1 MSAPASRPV
10 HPCILSLTKGS
21 RGAEFATWAHIT
33 SHDVPNLVTASASTL
48 HVYSF
53 TPDGTLR
60 FEHFF
65 GNLAGEII
73 FLTTLSGTGKDA
85 LLVGFAGPPRLTVLT
100 IQEDRLRA
108 ESLVDLTTLL
118 TQYSHGASV
127 EEDMM
132 VSVQNQKP
140 MTVACNMGGGIAVA
154 VMEIHSQAE
163 SWYVTD
169 PYVLPLATLSRSSLS
184 YMIDTPAS
192 TATTGFGDILGV
204 TFLSGFLEATLVLL
218 HSDPAGKIWSGRL
231 GREKGQG
238 SATPLY
244 LTALSVSVVHNR
256 AAVLWCRPVPNDAL
270 YVEFVGNALVV
281 VGANTLVF
289 LDCIG
294 NVNQVMAVNGWA
306 RSTCPASLM
315 SAIAP
320 NPVLKLSLQLDGSC
334 LTALSS
340 TTAILSLRA
349 GQLYILQYAVDAWTM
364 LPLGQ
369 SLGSVGEVA
378 LLTSLP
384 MEGAAKE
391 LLSKVQSSADSDFS
405 LGLLFA
411 GSRLGDS
418 LLLGYALETKSLS
431 MKSIKQEL
439 HASLSIKSEV
449 NNDSKLENDEADSE
463 YERILRLEEE
473 ALYAPVPMGDSEPHL
488 IQPSDNEDD
497 ENDVSAN
504 PRKKPRLISITLVR
518 ALTPL
523 DMIVNLGPLGP
534 SCIGPLSKAP
544 DFLLESL
551 DTTTQSPDSI
561 FGATAHIFPC
571 GFGSSGG
578 LAVATVF
585 GRDDRMILS
594 EHDCVDVV
602 SMFSAP
608 TAGYLLLGISPR
620 GGGGTTVLKV
630 SSHESNE
637 DLFEF
642 REVDTDEL
650 IDGGIV
656 FNSAVLGTGEFTD
669 GHFAV
674 CVKQSDEAIL
684 RLLIFD
690 KSFRLRTESFIDVK
704 FEGSISSLTPFVQQS
719 EGDEQ
724 TLTFGCLWTSGEAT
738 VVVCSKDGI
747 TSILDVGETTI
758 DSSSPVPMEVDDDDP
773 EETRRKEFYASKTIV
788 GLDVFVAP
796 SSTFPS
802 FELNGNGMER
812 IEEKRSSLQD
822 FENQWSII
830 DEEDELLYSAKS
842 RTAESLRNARDVSCD
857 ESVSTEEK
865 LFVAVC
871 RQSSALEVYAADGGK
886 LRLCWQSFGCGPGT
900 DCLKFELPGEHR
912 LPSTTMVCV
921 KELRF
926 FLIGASYID
935 KNPLSRTLCFA
946 VETSAGDV
954 IVYQKSR
961 NDLSGHPISFHKVD
975 LGVAGRRSKEQNR
988 HNAKL
993 SRKKVLSRQEESE
1006 IPTFSTNA
1014 LHRVTKLSGQDGCF
1028 IAGYRPMWIIAERGA
1043 PSYVLHRTRHAAPAG
1058 GTDKPL
1064 RAYCAGF
1071 FSESSQDSGFVT
1083 LHERVGKVGSQRIT
1097 LFRGLSSGF
1106 ENPSIISGSGT
1117 FIEKVPMGVT
1127 IRHIEFIDD
1136 PSISSGS
1143 HPLYAVLVSKEFE
1156 ADQSEWNT
1164 DTLAAEERRALEE
1177 EKEQA
1182 MIQKQVEAD
1191 LGGFDIHS
1199 EWVEEIDRENCF
1211 DVDLGLGGAPPVRN
1225 SAYSLWLV
1233 DAAKGWTVVDSF
1245 ELAEYEHGMA
1255 LKVMSLSDMKVEP
1268 GSASAELE
1276 EETDFESTM
1285 FIAVGTGI
1293 VNHNGEDV
1301 SSKGRAL
1308 LFTVTKKLDE
1318 VAELKL
1324 RYEKEVFHG
1333 PVTTLECLSIDGK
1346 NRLVVGAGAD
1356 INIEQWGNDRLTQVG
1371 FFRATM
1377 EVSNIQLFKN
1387 FFLLSDAYD
1396 SLYFL
1401 VWRES
1406 DKSLTLLA
1414 KDYDPIPVYA
1424 AGLMSRGPNMTIVC
1438 HDDRQNLTFVQ
1449 YAPGEAAARGG
1460 NKLVCRADCHIGHQT
1475 TCFKSHQCR
1484 SSLIIHSA
1492 TPISSRAALKQQDTF
1507 FGRADDDQR
1516 LAVHYGT
1523 TDGTMASIVPIS
1535 EPLFWR
1541 LTALQSVMAN
1551 ALDADCALNPRG
1563 WRLYRRTPRRGG
1575 CRSNYRKKSVIDGDL
1590 VMRFVDLPVAEQ
1602 EDLAASIG
1610 STVDLIFDN
1619 LLEIQCG
1626 SMIL

>member
-1 MSAPASRPV
+1 
-10 HPCILSLTKGS
+10 
-21 RGAEFATWAHIT
+21 
-33 SHDVPNLVTASASTL
+33 
-48 HVYSF
+48 
-53 TPDGTLR
+53 LR

-73 FLTTLSGTGKDA
+73 FLTALSGTGKDA

-100 IQEDRLRA
+100 IQDGRLRA

-118 TQYSHGASV
+118 TQYSQGACV

-154 VMEIHSQAE
+154 VMEIHSQAG

-169 PYVLPLATLSRSSLS
+169 PYVLPFTTLSRSSLP
-184 YMIDTPAS
+184 YMVDTPAS

-218 HSDPAGKIWSGRL
+218 HSDPAGKVWSGRL

-270 YVEFVGNALVV
+270 YVEIVGDALVV

-294 NVNQVMAVNGWA
+294 NVHQVMAVNGWA

-334 LTALSS
+334 LTAISS

-349 GQLYILQYAVDAWTM
+349 GQLYILQYAVDAWTL

-369 SLGSVGEVA
+369 SLGTVGEVT

-384 MEGAAKE
+384 MEGTAKE
-391 LLSKVQSSADSDFS
+391 LLRKVQPSADSEIS

-418 LLLGYALETKSLS
+418 FLLGYALERKSLS

-439 HASLSIKSEV
+439 RANFSIKSEG
-449 NNDSKLENDEADSE
+449 NSDSNLEHNATDPE
-463 YERILRLEEE
+463 YERLLRLEEE

-488 IQPSDNEDD
+488 IQPSDNEDE
-497 ENDVSAN
+497 ENDISPN

-571 GFGSSGG
+571 GYGSSGG

-608 TAGYLLLGISPR
+608 TAGYLFLGISPR

-630 SSHESNE
+630 SSHEGNE

-642 REVDTDEL
+642 CEVDTNEL
-650 IDGGIV
+650 LDGGRV
-656 FNSAVLGTGEFTD
+656 FASTVLGTGEFTD

-674 CVKQSDEAIL
+674 CVKQSDEARL
-684 RLLIFD
+684 RLIIFD
-690 KSFRLRTESFIDVK
+690 KFFRFRNESFIDMK
-704 FEGSISSLTPFVQQS
+704 DECSICSLTPFVQQS
-719 EGDEQ
+719 YRDEQ
-724 TLTFGCLWTSGEAT
+724 ALTFGCLWTSGEAT
-738 VVVCSKDGI
+738 LVVCNKNGI
-747 TSILDVGETTI
+747 TSTLDVGETTS
-758 DSSSPVPMEVDDDDP
+758 DSSTPVPMDMDDDDP
-773 EETRRKEFYASKTIV
+773 EETRRKDFYASTTIV

-802 FELNGNGMER
+802 SFEFTGNDTEQTA
-812 IEEKRSSLQD
+812 EKKSSLQD

-842 RTAESLRNARDVSCD
+842 RTPESLRNGRDASCD
-857 ESVSTEEK
+857 ESVSTEER

-871 RQSSALEVYAADGGK
+871 RQSSALEVYAAEGGK

-900 DCLKFELPGEHR
+900 DCLKFELPGEQR
-912 LPSTTMVCV
+912 LPSTTLVCV

-926 FLIGASYID
+926 FMIGASYAD
-935 KNPLSRTLCFA
+935 ESPLIRTLCLA
-946 VETSAGDV
+946 VETTAGHV
-954 IVYQKSR
+954 IVYQKSK
-961 NDLSGHPISFHKVD
+961 NDLSGHPTSFNKVD
-975 LGVAGRRSKEQNR
+975 LGVAGRRSKEQER

-993 SRKKVLSRQEESE
+993 SRKKVLSGQGEGD

-1071 FSESSQDSGFVT
+1071 FTESSQDSGFVT

-1199 EWVEEIDRENCF
+1199 EWVEEIERENCF
-1211 DVDLGLGGAPPVRN
+1211 DIDLDLGGAPPVRN

-1245 ELAEYEHGMA
+1245 ELSEYEHGMA
-1255 LKVMSLSDMKVEP
+1255 LKVMSFSDMKVEP

-1276 EETDFESTM
+1276 EETDFESTI

-1356 INIEQWGNDRLTQVG
+1356 VNIEQWGNDRLTQVG

-1424 AGLMSRGPNMTIVC
+1424 AGLMSRGPNMVSISVCAFVPPHPLTLCSFSKTIVC

-1460 NKLVCRADCHIGHQT
+1460 NKLVCRADCHVGHQT

-1507 FGRADDDQR
+1507 FGRSDDDQR

-1590 VMRFVDLPVAEQ
+1590 VMRFVDLAVAEQ